1 MLHSRPYH
9 VVPQR
14 LVQPR
19 PCRRGLDPVDG
30 GPVVAPLHLRAGA
43 GRQEAQGAAVPHT
56 LHPGGIH
63 HVRAQL
69 QLRLQV
75 TQTEVPN
82 TLLCLDIFEE
92 FHPMSMG
99 RVGARTGFMQSSWS
113 TRTCCRREGG
123 TPVRSSHV
131 HSNRCLQRGV
141 PGLRAG
147 LPHQQRGRLPGAL
160 LRGVNP
166 GRSLPWRVGH
176 QTASASC
183 KEVN

>member
-1 MLHSRPYH
+1 M
-9 VVPQR
+9 VPQR
-14 LVQPR
+14 LIQPWPR
-19 PCRRGLDPVDG
+19 RRGLDPVDG

-56 LHPGGIH
+56 LHPGRLH

-123 TPVRSSHV
+123 TPVRSSLV
-131 HSNRCLQRGV
+131 TGVCREEYLVCELACLISSVGGYLGLFLGVSILDALFLGEWVIRQLQRV
-141 PGLRAG
+141 AR
-147 LPHQQRGRLPGAL
+147 
-160 LRGVNP
+160 
-166 GRSLPWRVGH
+166 
-176 QTASASC
+176 
-183 KEVN
+183 K